1 MSKIGQ
7 LSAIKHLR
15 IAAQGPLYD
24 NDNAHD
30 LCARALLELADRLE
44 ALERGFASTASSGY
58 LQLPDKSNF
67 GQVAYLATTTPQE
80 DKT

>member
-30 LCARALLELADRLE
+30 LCARALLELADRLD
-44 ALERGFASTASSGY
+44 ALEHNLSAM
-58 LQLPDKSNF
+58 LPRPR
-67 GQVAYLATTTPQE
+67 TTTPQE
-80 DKT
+80 TKT